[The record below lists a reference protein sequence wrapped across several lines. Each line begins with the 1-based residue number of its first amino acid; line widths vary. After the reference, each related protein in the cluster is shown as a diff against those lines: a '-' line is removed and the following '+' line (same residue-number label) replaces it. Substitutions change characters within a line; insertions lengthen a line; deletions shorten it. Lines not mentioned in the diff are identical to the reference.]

1 MIISIK
7 NNMTKNLI
15 LIIIFCLSSNLLISQ
30 NNNSNNK
37 RENRQAIKIAFFT
50 QKIDLNSEESQ
61 SFWPIINEMEKEF
74 KEIKNKN
81 SHGRMLLKDKKLDD
95 LTEKE
100 LEDIMDLRLLVS
112 KEIIDLKIK
121 YHEKIKQVLPIKKL
135 AKYYEANK
143 EYKKIQAQRKSHQ
156 NNPGQRN
163 R

>member
-61 SFWPIINEMEKEF
+61 SFWPIINEMEKEI

>member
-7 NNMTKNLI
+7 NNVMKNLI
-15 LIIIFCLSSNLLISQ
+15 LIILFCLSSNLLISQ

-61 SFWPIINEMEKEF
+61 SFWPIINEMEKEI

-143 EYKKIQAQRKSHQ
+143 EFKKIQAQRKSHH

>member
-61 SFWPIINEMEKEF
+61 SFWPIINEMEKEI

-135 AKYYEANK
+135 AKY
-143 EYKKIQAQRKSHQ
+143 S
-156 NNPGQRN
+156 
-163 R
+163 

>member
-61 SFWPIINEMEKEF
+61 SFWPIINEMEKEI

-143 EYKKIQAQRKSHQ
+143 EFKKIQCI
-156 NNPGQRN
+156 
-163 R
+163 

>member
-1 MIISIK
+1 
-7 NNMTKNLI
+7 
-15 LIIIFCLSSNLLISQ
+15 
-30 NNNSNNK
+30 
-37 RENRQAIKIAFFT
+37 
-50 QKIDLNSEESQ
+50 
-61 SFWPIINEMEKEF
+61 MEKEI

-143 EYKKIQAQRKSHQ
+143 EFKKIQAQRKSYH